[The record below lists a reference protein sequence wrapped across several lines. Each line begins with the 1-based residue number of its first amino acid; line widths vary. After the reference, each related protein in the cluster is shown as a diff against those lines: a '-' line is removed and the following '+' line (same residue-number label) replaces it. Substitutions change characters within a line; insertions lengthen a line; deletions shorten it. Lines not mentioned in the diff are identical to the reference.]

1 MHHPQERGH
10 RNIADLC
17 YKKRHFKMIKK
28 IVKFFREHKK
38 TSWFSLIIT
47 ILIMTYCSSIK
58 GNSVS
63 FSSSYPSIIYHFT
76 IFLGF
81 SFFLFAVIRN
91 KNTKTVE
98 ILITILISIIVS
110 VLDELH
116 QSFVPLRDPSIKDA
130 LIDFSGSIIAII
142 SSKILEKD

>member
-1 MHHPQERGH
+1 
-10 RNIADLC
+10 
-17 YKKRHFKMIKK
+17 
-28 IVKFFREHKK
+28 
-38 TSWFSLIIT
+38 
-47 ILIMTYCSSIK
+47 
-58 GNSVS
+58 
-63 FSSSYPSIIYHFT
+63 
-76 IFLGF
+76 
-81 SFFLFAVIRN
+81 VIRN